1 MSTFPLYT
9 TRGQWAGLLIDGHLY
24 NTQGDWIG
32 WVERD
37 GGVYSVVGEYVGWL
51 TRDFRVLRKRGL
63 GFAPHLRRR
72 PPAGPVEHVTVPATV
87 PLPPLLGETG
97 FDTLDV
103 FEEAPER
110 LHTLDAD
117 PDAKDIGE

>member
-1 MSTFPLYT
+1 MRAYPLYT
-9 TRGQWAGLLIDGHLY
+9 SRGQWAGLLADGYLY
-24 NTQGDWIG
+24 NPQGEWIG
-32 WVERD
+32 WVEQD

-51 TRDFRVLRKRGL
+51 TRDFRVLRKRAQE
-63 GFAPHLRRR
+63 FDPRRRRR
-72 PPAGPVEHVTVPATV
+72 PPARPAARLVVPATV

-103 FEEAPER
+103 LEEAPER

-117 PDAKDIGE
+117 PAAKDIGE

>member
-1 MSTFPLYT
+1 MSTFFLYS
-9 TRGQWAGLLIDGHLY
+9 TRGQWTGLLLDGYLY
-24 NTQGDWIG
+24 NPQGEWIG

-37 GGVYSVVGEYVGWL
+37 GQVYSVAGEYVGWL

-63 GFAPHLRRR
+63 DAAPHLRRR
-72 PPAGPVEHVTVPATV
+72 PPARPPERVALPASV
-87 PLPPLLGETG
+87 PLPPLFGETG

-103 FEEAPER
+103 FDEAPER

-117 PDAKDIGE
+117 PAAKDIGG